1 MSSTKTDFPMIKTRG
16 KVTEGRTDLE
26 LEQLGSIFSGRDEK
40 AILERK
46 REEGKQRMRDELQ

>member
-1 MSSTKTDFPMIKTRG
+1 MSTTKMDFPQIKTRA
-16 KVTEGRTDLE
+16 KVTENRTDLE

-46 REEGKQRMRDELQ
+46 KEEAKNRMRDEL

>member
-1 MSSTKTDFPMIKTRG
+1 MSTTKMDFPQIKTRA
-16 KVTEGRTDLE
+16 KVTENRTDLE

-46 REEGKQRMRDELQ
+46 KEEAKKRMRDEL